1 MPEFNLG
8 HKTST
13 VGKFPVSFS
22 YVGSI
27 RVYVALFDLH
37 TSLARF
43 SSLQRYLVKDVS
55 SITSRRFPQ
64 FASVTIL
71 MCSGQLTLFLGL
83 LEEIRNSLSS

>member
-13 VGKFPVSFS
+13 VGRFPVSVS
-22 YVGSI
+22 YVGSTC
-27 RVYVALFDLH
+27 VYVALSDLH

-43 SSLQRYLVKDVS
+43 SSLQRLLVRDVS
-55 SITSRRFPQ
+55 PITSRRFPQ

-71 MCSGQLTLFLGL
+71 MCSGQLTLILGL